1 MKIIVGLG
9 NPGLKYAG
17 TRHNTGFSVLT
28 EISDR
33 FDIPVNKRQ
42 CKALVGHGFIAGEKV
57 VLAMPQTYMNLSGES
72 VSALMSF
79 YKCTNEDLIIIYDD
93 VSLDV
98 GKLRIRPKGS
108 AGGHNGIKDI
118 IEKIGTDT
126 FDRIKVGVGQKP
138 PEFDLADFVLGH
150 FAKDDLPVMREA
162 SKKAA
167 EAAEAIIRNGCD
179 KAMNQ
184 FNGS

>member
-1 MKIIVGLG
+1 MKVIVGLG

-33 FDIPVNKRQ
+33 YDIPVNKRQ

-57 VLAMPQTYMNLSGES
+57 VLAMPQTYMNLSGEA
-72 VSALMSF
+72 VSGLVSF
-79 YKCTNEDLIIIYDD
+79 YKCTEKDVIVIYDD

-98 GKLRIRPKGS
+98 GKIRVRPKGS

-118 IEKIGTDT
+118 IEKLGTDT
-126 FDRIKVGVGQKP
+126 FDRVKVGVGQKP
-138 PEFDLADFVLGH
+138 PEYDLADYVLGH
-150 FAKDDLPVMREA
+150 FAKEDLPVMRD
-162 SKKAA
+162 AA
-167 EAAEAIIRNGCD
+167 GRAADAVETLIKEGCD
-179 KAMNQ
+179 SAMNKY
-184 FNGS
+184 NGS